1 MKCMEYSNQNHINII
16 PQKEFED
23 LIKEVFSVIATNL
36 SRSLGPLGSSA
47 TIFNGSL
54 VEATKDGYYILKS
67 YSFNNRYKKMIY
79 NLIKTPCTKMNN
91 TVGDGT
97 TTAIA
102 LTNAI
107 FNRYEDR
114 KSELYKYYRLPRVLI
129 KIWDNV
135 VEEII
140 KRVNN
145 KAKPLDPE
153 NYESIYNI
161 AYVVS
166 NGNSEVSKAVA
177 ETYAVVKCPNIK
189 MKDSPTNKSYISQ
202 INGFEFP
209 TNAIDTC
216 YVRNQDLT
224 STEQDVATLIF
235 DHTIETDV
243 FNKLIQ
249 PINEVMRAMGKKLI
263 VIASAYDN
271 YMCETVLGQYVNYEA
286 NRYKAINL
294 ILTQYQSGKL
304 KEHQLNDLA
313 VILRSKPITQS
324 LEKTIIT
331 MIENGNVDKVVD
343 DILNNDQSQV
353 RRCIGSASTAMIS
366 CKNGCIFDVKDIA
379 DDESYQEAMRSAQAE
394 LEDILAHIDYEKQ
407 SYAAKTY
414 EARARIMQLEM
425 KNFIYYVGADSDL
438 QKQILQGAIEDVIKC
453 LRSATKSGVVP
464 GCQISIIQS
473 CDELLNEL
481 GNSDDAGVNII
492 RIILEII
499 RGACIDVYKMILNG
513 PDNDGIMKLLPR
525 WQYMAD
531 TEEAKEAMSKDIE
544 QAGNNLIDASIAAG
558 KVFDLETADL
568 NEKIITSAETDTMVL
583 SVASELIKI
592 LITGNQCIF
601 LDSDVT
607 ESHQDEM
614 EVYV

>member
-1 MKCMEYSNQNHINII
+1 MEYANANHINII
-16 PQKEFED
+16 PQKDFED

-107 FNRYEDR
+107 FNKYEER
-114 KSELYKYYRLPRVLI
+114 KNELYQYYRLPRSFI
-129 KIWDNV
+129 KIWNNII
-135 VEEII
+135 EELI
-140 KRVNN
+140 KRVTM
-145 KAKPLDPE
+145 KATPLDPE
-153 NYESIYNI
+153 NYDAIYNI

-166 NGNSEVSKAVA
+166 NGNEEVSKAIA
-177 ETYAVVKCPNIK
+177 ETYAAVKCPNIK

-202 INGFEFP
+202 IDGFEFP
-209 TNAIDTC
+209 TNAIDVC

-224 STEQDVATLIF
+224 STEEDVATMIF

-243 FNKLIQ
+243 FTKLIQ

-263 VIASAYDN
+263 IIAPAYDN
-271 YMCETVLGQYVNYEA
+271 YMCETILGQYVHYES
-286 NRYKAINL
+286 NKYKAINL
-294 ILTQYQSGKL
+294 ILTQYPSGKL

-313 VILRSKPITQS
+313 VVLRSKAISQD
-324 LEKTIIT
+324 LERAIINA
-331 MIENGNVDKVVD
+331 IESSNSDVVVD
-343 DILNNDQSQV
+343 GILNNDQSPLYK
-353 RRCIGSASTAMIS
+353 CIGRAAKALIS
-366 CKNGCIFDVKDIA
+366 CKNGSIFNVDDLSEDV
-379 DDESYQEAMRSAQAE
+379 SYQELMTSAKAE
-394 LEDILAHIDYEKQ
+394 LDDILSHTDYEKQ
-407 SYAAKTY
+407 SYSAKTY
-414 EARARIMQLEM
+414 DARSRIMQLEM
-425 KNFIYYVGADSDL
+425 KNFIFYVGADSDL

-473 CDELLNEL
+473 CNDLLREL
-481 GNSDDAGVNII
+481 GDATDAGRII
-492 RIILEII
+492 IKIILEII
-499 RGACIDVYKMILNG
+499 RDACIDVYTMILNG
-513 PDNDGIMKLLPR
+513 PDNDGILKLLPR
-525 WQYMAD
+525 WQYMQDNAAAQAALKESIES
-531 TEEAKEAMSKDIE
+531 TTKSIIAK
-544 QAGNNLIDASIAAG
+544 SISDG
-558 KVFDLETADL
+558 VVFDLETAQF
-568 NEKIITSAETDTMVL
+568 NPAIITSAETDTMVL

-592 LITGNQCIF
+592 LVTGNQCIF

-607 ESHQDEM
+607 ESHQDEV
-614 EVYV
+614 EVFV

>member
-1 MKCMEYSNQNHINII
+1 MKCMEYANQNHINII

-23 LIKEVFSVIATNL
+23 LVKEVFTVIATNL

-114 KSELYKYYRLPRVLI
+114 KAELYQYYRLPRAFI
-129 KIWDNV
+129 KIWDEVIAELIN
-135 VEEII
+135 
-140 KRVNN
+140 RVNR
-145 KAKPLDPE
+145 KATPLDPE

-166 NGNSEVSKAVA
+166 NGNVEVSKAIA
-177 ETYAVVKCPNIK
+177 ETYATVKCPNIK

-202 INGFEFP
+202 IDGFEFP
-209 TNAIDTC
+209 TNAIDVC

-224 STEQDVATLIF
+224 STEEDVATIIF

-243 FNKLIQ
+243 FNRLIQ
-249 PINEVMRAMGKKLI
+249 PINDVMRAMDKKLI
-263 VIASAYDN
+263 IIAPAYDN
-271 YMCETVLGQYVNYEA
+271 YMCETVLGQYVRYES
-286 NRYKAINL
+286 NKYRSINL
-294 ILTQYQSGKL
+294 ILTQYTSGKL

-313 VILRSKPITQS
+313 VILRSKPITQD
-324 LEKTIIT
+324 LERS
-331 MIENGNVDKVVD
+331 MIDAIEASNVDQVVD
-343 DILNNDQSQV
+343 DILNNDQSPITK
-353 RRCIGSASTAMIS
+353 CIGCANKALIS
-366 CKNGCIFDVKDIA
+366 CKNGTIFNV
-379 DDESYQEAMRSAQAE
+379 DDLSNDTSYQELMISAKAE
-394 LEDILAHIDYEKQ
+394 LEDILAHTDYEKQ
-407 SYAAKTY
+407 SYSAKTY
-414 EARARIMQLEM
+414 DARSRIMQLEM
-425 KNFIYYVGADSDL
+425 KNFIFYVGADSDL
-438 QKQILQGAIEDVIKC
+438 QKQILQGAVEDVIKC
-453 LRSATKSGVVP
+453 LRSATKSGVVS

-473 CDELLNEL
+473 CNELLSEL
-481 GNSDDAGVNII
+481 GEANDPGSTILKII
-492 RIILEII
+492 IEII
-499 RGACIDVYKMILNG
+499 RDACIDVYSMILNG
-513 PDNDGIMKLLPR
+513 PNNDGVMKLLPR
-525 WQYMAD
+525 WQYMKD
-531 TEEAKEAMSKDIE
+531 TPEAQEALQKSIRE
-544 QAGNNLIDASIAAG
+544 GTASIITKSIQEG
-558 KVFDLETADL
+558 IVFDLETATL
-568 NEKIITSAETDTMVL
+568 NPAITTSAETDTMVL

-592 LITGNQCIF
+592 LVTGNQCIF